1 MGKMRKLLS
10 KLEKNINS
18 ALEMTEVGI
27 WEYDIKKD
35 VAYWTDQM
43 YSIFG
48 IDKTT
53 ELTIK
58 NMFEKIHLEDY
69 EYAQNVY
76 KQAIRTGKP
85 YIGIFRIL
93 REDGS
98 IRYLKNHAEV
108 TLDENREAVS
118 IFGITVDITEQ
129 TVLGTKISENDIQIK
144 EVSEFLEV
152 GIWAADKINDKMLF
166 CSKGVETISGYPVSD
181 FMTNKLLW
189 IEVIHPDD
197 KKKYRLR
204 QRKLRAG
211 KTPLCF
217 YRIIRKDGEI
227 RWVQDQ
233 TIPTLDSH
241 NRLIRLDGA
250 LTDITE
256 QKKSEE
262 RLTYL
267 AKHDYLTK
275 LPNRR
280 MFEEEL
286 RDLTKG
292 IEERGLEIK
301 FAVLFLDLDD
311 FKRINDAF
319 GHHAGDEILKG
330 TALRI
335 KQSIGKN
342 VVAAR
347 MGGDEFALLF
357 KDVGHESELRA
368 LAKNLIN
375 KISDPFFIEGYELY
389 VTVSIGV
396 VLYPDGT
403 SELKKIVEK
412 SDMALYR
419 AKELGKNHFSF
430 YNISMEKEYK
440 RLYMLEQELRKA
452 IKMGKLTIHYQ
463 PKVDLHL
470 SKVIG
475 VEALLRWH
483 HEKLGMISPAEF
495 IPMAEENGLIFE
507 VTDWTFKTVCEQIKE
522 WESKGIP
529 VVPVSINISPKR
541 FLQNNWFDIFVNIIE
556 ETDVNP
562 KLLEL
567 EITES
572 ALIENDKAFFSYI
585 SKLKEIGMKISLDDF
600 GTGYSSP
607 VYLKNYLID
616 TIKIDQ
622 LFIREILEKNAPI
635 IKYIIDL
642 AHQLKMNVIA
652 EGVETEE
659 QLHFLKENGCN
670 QIQGY
675 IFCKPVPAHEVV
687 KVLLGEGEAYREC

>member
-1 MGKMRKLLS
+1 MERTWNLLS
-10 KLEKNINS
+10 NLEKNINC

-27 WEYDIKKD
+27 WEYNIKRD
-35 VAYWTDQM
+35 VSYWTDKM
-43 YSIFG
+43 YDIFG
-48 IDKTT
+48 MEKGT
-53 ELTIK
+53 ELTLE
-58 NMFEKIHLEDY
+58 NMFKRIHIDDY
-69 EYAQNVY
+69 ESVQEEYRKVVQ
-76 KQAIRTGKP
+76 TGES
-85 YIGIFRIL
+85 YVVVFRIIS
-93 REDGS
+93 EDGS
-98 IRYLKNHAEV
+98 VRYLKNHAEV
-108 TLDENREAVS
+108 NWDKNNEAES
-118 IFGITVDITEQ
+118 ILGITVDITEQ
-129 TVLGTKISENDIQIK
+129 TNLRTKISENDIQIK
-144 EVSEFLEV
+144 EVSEYLEV
-152 GIWAADKINDKMLF
+152 GIWAADKLNDKMLF
-166 CSKGVETISGYPVSD
+166 CSKGVETISGYSVSD

-204 QRKLRAG
+204 QQKLRAG
-211 KTPLCF
+211 ETPLCF

-233 TIPTLDSH
+233 TIPTLNAH

-256 QKKSEE
+256 QKKTEE
-262 RLTYL
+262 QLAYL

-286 RDLTKG
+286 RNLTDK
-292 IEERGLEIK
+292 IVEQGLITK

-319 GHHAGDEILKG
+319 GHHTGDEILKG
-330 TALRI
+330 AAVRI
-335 KQSIGKN
+335 KQSIGED

-357 KDVGHESELRA
+357 KGVGDASELRA
-368 LAKNLIN
+368 TARSLI
-375 KISDPFFIEGYELY
+375 KRISEPFFIEGYELY

-430 YNISMEKEYK
+430 YIVSMEKEYK

-452 IKMGKLTIHYQ
+452 IKMGNLSLHYQ
-463 PKVDLHL
+463 PKVDVYLK
-470 SKVIG
+470 KVTGI
-475 VEALLRWH
+475 EALLRWRH
-483 HEKLGMISPAEF
+483 KELGMVSPAEF

-507 VTDWTFKTVCEQIKE
+507 ITDWTFRTVCEQIKE

-541 FLQNNWFDIFVNIIE
+541 FLQNNWFDTFISIME
-556 ETDVNP
+556 ETDTNP
-562 KLLEL
+562 KMLEL

-572 ALIENDKAFFSYI
+572 ALIENDKTLFSLI
-585 SKLKEIGMKISLDDF
+585 SKLKDLGMKISLDDF

-607 VYLKNYLID
+607 LYLKEYLID

-622 LFIREILEKNAPI
+622 VFIREILEKNAPI

-642 AHQLKMNVIA
+642 AHQLRMNVVA
-652 EGVETEE
+652 EGVETKE

-675 IFCKPVPAHEVV
+675 IFCKPIPADEVT
-687 KVLLGEGEAYREC
+687 KVLLGEGGDYGEC